1 MYIKLPYKT
10 VCSILLFAI
19 TIFNYN
25 WSSAQTNKGTITGSV
40 IAGNNK
46 PVENVSVAVK
56 GTTYGTKT
64 NEEGKFKLKIHAGSY
79 TLIFT
84 HVGAKPQELTVTVQ
98 PGEVTQIPAVAISIA
113 GSTLQQVT
121 INANKTN
128 KFVTKKSDDVA
139 KMPLDNLENPQVYT
153 TVSKELLQEQAV
165 FTADD
170 AIKDAPGISKLWTA
184 TSRVGDG
191 GSYFTLRGFT
201 VQALLRNGLSGNVTT
216 TIDAANLEKLE
227 VIKGPSGTLYGSSLV
242 SFGGLINRITK
253 KPFDG
258 TGGEISYSGGSY
270 DFNRVSVDY
279 NTPLDT
285 AKKVLFRLN
294 SAYSNSGTFQD
305 NGFDKSFVFDP
316 SVIYKASD
324 RLTLSFDA
332 EISHTS
338 GTTPAIFY
346 FGTSQLTD
354 LGVTSADKL
363 NIDYRKAYQ
372 GNDLVETADNVNF
385 FAQADYKISDSWK
398 SQTAI
403 STTNSSSSGYQP
415 YFYLLAG
422 NNTIQRDVWDVSGTA
437 STLQI
442 QQNFIGDFKIGGLRN
457 RIVAGLDFLQQ
468 DENITY
474 ANPNANSPNG
484 ASFFDVVNDKGA
496 NPTYSQFNKAKVD
509 SLFTNTPTSN
519 FYSRNSIDTYSAY
532 VSDVLNITDNLLAMA
547 SLRVDNYDAH
557 PVTDPNSNV
566 TTNGEKQTSLSPKF
580 GLVYQLVKNKVSLFG
595 NYMNG
600 FVHPGYATFADAS
613 GTLSSQLAKNEQANQ
628 WEGGVKVD
636 LFDGKLSS
644 TISYYDISVTNILR
658 ADPNNANA
666 EIQNGDQYSKGIEA
680 EVLANPLDGFNIVA
694 GFSHN
699 KSVIERSS
707 SYDEGRRP
715 TTAGPANLG
724 NLWLS
729 YTLMHGSAKGLGV
742 GFGGNYASN
751 NLVVNDQNTITSAN
765 EVFTLPSYTIFNT
778 GVFYAKDRYRF
789 ALNVNNLTNKEY
801 WIGYDTVDPQM
812 LRQIIGTVTFKF

>member
-1 MYIKLPYKT
+1 MVIKLPYKAIFYALA
-10 VCSILLFAI
+10 ILLTVFNFNLSFAQ
-19 TIFNYN
+19 
-25 WSSAQTNKGTITGSV
+25 SNKGTITGLV
-40 IAGNNK
+40 ITDKNQPAEGA
-46 PVENVSVAVK
+46 SIMLK
-56 GTTYGTKT
+56 GTAFGTTT
-64 NEEGKFKLKIHAGSY
+64 NVDGKFHLKVPAGSY
-79 TLIFT
+79 TLIVSQIGT
-84 HVGAKPQELTVTVQ
+84 TKQEVSVIVLAEATIK
-98 PGEVTQIPAVAISIA
+98 IPAVMISIKA
-113 GSTLQQVT
+113 GTLNQVT

-153 TVSKELLQEQAV
+153 TISKELLQEQAV

-170 AIKDAPGISKLWTA
+170 AIKNAPGISKLWTA

-191 GSYFTLRGFT
+191 GSYFTLRGFS

-227 VIKGPSGTLYGSSLV
+227 IIKGPSGTLFGSSLV
-242 SFGGLINRITK
+242 SFGGLINRVTK

-270 DFNRVSVDY
+270 DLNRVSIDY

-285 AKKVLFRLN
+285 AKKGLFRIN
-294 SAYSNSGTFQD
+294 SAYSNSNTFQD
-305 NGFDKSFVFDP
+305 NGFAKSFVFDP
-316 SVIYKASD
+316 SFSYKVND

-332 EISHTS
+332 EISHTA
-338 GTTPAIFY
+338 GTTPPIFY
-346 FGTSQLTD
+346 FGTSVAD

-363 NIDYRKAYQ
+363 NLDYRKSYQ
-372 GNDLVETADNVNF
+372 ANDLIETSDNENF
-385 FAQADYKISDSWK
+385 FTQADYKISDSWK

-403 STTNSSSSGYQP
+403 STTSSSSGGYQP

-422 NNTIQRDVWDVSGTA
+422 NNSIQRDVWDVSGTA
-437 STLQI
+437 NTLQI

-474 ANPNANSPNG
+474 ANPNHGSAL
-484 ASFFDVVNDKGA
+484 FDVVNDKGA
-496 NPTYSQFNKAKVD
+496 IPTYSQFNKAKVD
-509 SLFTNTPTSN
+509 SLFTNTPISN
-519 FYSRNSIDTYSAY
+519 FYSRNSIDNYSAY

-557 PVTDPNSNV
+557 PVTDPNSDI
-566 TTNGEKQTSLSPKF
+566 TTKGQNQTSLSPKF
-580 GLVYQLVKNKVSLFG
+580 GLVYQLLKNKVSFFG

-600 FVHPGYATFADAS
+600 FVHPGYATFADVS
-613 GTLSSQLAKNEQANQ
+613 GNLSSQLAKTEQANQ

-666 EIQNGDQYSKGIEA
+666 EIQNGDQYSKGVEA
-680 EVLANPLDGFNIVA
+680 EVIANPLNGLNIVA
-694 GFSHN
+694 GYSHN

-707 SYDEGRRP
+707 PYDEGRRP

-729 YTLMHGSAKGLGV
+729 YTLMHGDAKGLGI
-742 GFGGNYASN
+742 GLGGNYASN
-751 NLVVNDQNTITSAN
+751 NLVDDNNT

-778 GVFYAKDRYRF
+778 GLFYAKDRYRF
-789 ALNVNNLTNKEY
+789 ALNVNNVTNKEY

-812 LRQIIGTVTFKF
+812 LRQVIGTVTFKF

>member
-1 MYIKLPYKT
+1 MVIKLPYK
-10 VCSILLFAI
+10 SIFYALATMLM
-19 TIFNYN
+19 IFHFNP
-25 WSSAQTNKGTITGSV
+25 SFAQTNKGIITGSV
-40 IAGNNK
+40 ITDKNK
-46 PVENVSVAVK
+46 PAEGASVMLT
-56 GTTYGTKT
+56 GTTYGTVT
-64 NEEGKFKLKIHAGSY
+64 NDAGKFRFKVPAGSY
-79 TLIFT
+79 TL
-84 HVGAKPQELTVTVQ
+84 V
-98 PGEVTQIPAVAISIA
+98 VTQIGAAKQEISVVVKANETTEVPVITLNVKA
-113 GSTLQQVT
+113 GMLKQVN

-128 KFVTKKSDDVA
+128 KFSAKKSDDVA
-139 KMPLDNLENPQVYT
+139 KMPLSNLENPQVYT

-170 AIKDAPGISKLWTA
+170 ATKNAPGISKLWTA

-191 GSYFTLRGFT
+191 GSYFTLRGFA
-201 VQALLRNGLSGNVTT
+201 VQSLLRNGLSGNITN

-270 DFNRVSVDY
+270 DLNRVSVDY

-285 AKKVLFRLN
+285 AKKGLFRIN
-294 SAYSNSGTFQD
+294 SAYSNSNTFQD
-305 NGFDKSFVFDP
+305 NGFAKSFVFDP
-316 SVIYKASD
+316 SFTYKVND

-338 GTTPAIFY
+338 GTTPTIFY
-346 FGTSQLTD
+346 FGSSIAD

-363 NIDYRKAYQ
+363 NIDYHKSYQ
-372 GNDLVETADNVNF
+372 GNDLAETSDNANF
-385 FAQADYKISDSWK
+385 FAEADYKISDNWK

-403 STTNSSSSGYQP
+403 STTSSSSGGYQP

-437 STLQI
+437 ATLQI
-442 QQNFIGDFKIGGLRN
+442 QQNFIGDFKIGNLRN
-457 RIVAGLDFLQQ
+457 RIVAGLDFLRQT
-468 DENITY
+468 ENITY
-474 ANPNANSPNG
+474 ANPNAKSY
-484 ASFFDVVNDKGA
+484 ATESLFDVVNDRGA

-509 SLFTNTPTSN
+509 SLFTNTPTQN
-519 FYSRNSIDTYSAY
+519 FYSINSIYTYSAY

-547 SLRVDNYDAH
+547 SLRIDNYDAH
-557 PVTDPNSNV
+557 PVTDPNSNI
-566 TTNGEKQTSLSPKF
+566 TTPGSNQTSLSPKF

-600 FVHPGYATFADAS
+600 FSHPGYANFADAS
-613 GTLSSQLAKNEQANQ
+613 GTLSSRLAKTEQANQ

-636 LFDGKLSS
+636 LFDGRLSS
-644 TISYYDISVTNILR
+644 TISYYDILVTNILR

-666 EIQNGDQYSKGIEA
+666 DIQNGDQYSKGIEA
-680 EVLANPLDGFNIVA
+680 EITANPINGFNIVA
-694 GFSHN
+694 GYSHN

-707 SYDEGRRP
+707 PYDEGRRP

-729 YTLMHGSAKGLGV
+729 YTLMHGTAKGLGV
-742 GFGGNYASN
+742 GVGGNYASD
-751 NLVVNDQNTITSAN
+751 NLIVNDQNQTTLAN
-765 EVFTLPSYTIFNT
+765 EVFTLPSYTILNT
-778 GVFYAKDRYRF
+778 GVFYTKDRYRF
-789 ALNVNNLTNKEY
+789 ALNINNLTNKEY
-801 WIGYDTVDPQM
+801 YIGYTTVDPQM